1 VYPNQPGVRSLKLDG
16 APPGLV
22 HLPGGDEL
30 LKVVRDST
38 LRRHPVVG
46 RLVVVDAELK
56 ASQIR
61 AKLKDKGEKIT
72 VIYSRSL

>member
-1 VYPNQPGVRSLKLDG
+1 LELDG

-56 ASQIR
+56 IIQMKT
-61 AKLKDKGEKIT
+61 KLKSKGNKIKI
-72 VIYSRSL
+72 VYSRSLLMLSL